1 MEQFNRREPKKKPA
15 VGQTGAIACGQ
26 SHPFPKLPSLRSL
39 CFVVGQRLFLGL
51 SKGLQN
57 ACQKYMQIFADLL
70 LPSVPLSV
78 KPVPDES

>member
-1 MEQFNRREPKKKPA
+1 
-15 VGQTGAIACGQ
+15 
-26 SHPFPKLPSLRSL
+26 
-39 CFVVGQRLFLGL
+39 VVGQRLFLGL